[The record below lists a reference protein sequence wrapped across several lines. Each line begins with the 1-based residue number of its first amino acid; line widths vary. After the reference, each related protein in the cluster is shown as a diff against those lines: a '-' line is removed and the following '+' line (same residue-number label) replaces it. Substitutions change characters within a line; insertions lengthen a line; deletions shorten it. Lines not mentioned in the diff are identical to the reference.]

1 MSKFMAVV
9 KREYVQRVRSRMFIV
24 VTLGA
29 PLMFALFTV
38 VPILI
43 SGIRAGGPTRV
54 AVLDETGKLYERV
67 RDSVA
72 SGPVGD
78 DDDEDEG
85 GGAQAEA
92 AGGAMNQNTKAR
104 LAQAAKAS
112 AQTYEFELVETGGAP
127 PEEVRARL
135 DERVRRDELDA
146 YLVFPRDVLERGEA
160 EYHARNLGD
169 VFTRGQMRG
178 AVVRAVRDARLDER
192 GITPEVMRA
201 VNQPVRLKATKAG
214 SGAGG
219 EEDRGQGFFL
229 VFGAGF
235 VIYLTILMYG
245 QVILGA
251 IIEEKETR
259 IAEILFS
266 SIRPF
271 ALMSGKLIGVSLV
284 ALTQFAIWGVALVGL
299 GAYFAAKG
307 MAVQFP
313 RISPGIFLYLVLF
326 FLLGYF
332 IYATIYALVG
342 SMVTTAQEGGQLA
355 LPIIMLLVV
364 GFYLAFPVIRSPNS
378 PFSFWVSMVPF
389 FSPITML
396 IRIVSQT
403 PPLWQIALSLVIGFA
418 TVAILLWLAGR
429 VYRTGMLMYGKR
441 ATIPEVLKWV
451 RQP

>member
-1 MSKFMAVV
+1 MRKFRAVV
-9 KREYVQRVRSRMFIV
+9 RREYVQRVRSRMFLV
-24 VTLGA
+24 VTVGA
-29 PLMFALFTV
+29 PLMFALFTD

-43 SGIRAGGPTRV
+43 AGIKAGGPTRV
-54 AVLDETGKLYERV
+54 AVLDETGRLFERV

-72 SGPVGD
+72 AGR
-78 DDDEDEG
+78 DEDDTEG
-85 GGAQAEA
+85 QADEA
-92 AGGAMNQNTKAR
+92 FGRPMNQNTRAR
-104 LAQAAKAS
+104 LEEAAKAS
-112 AQTYEFELVETGGAP
+112 AQNYAFERVEAGGGS
-127 PEEVRARL
+127 PEELTARL

-146 YLVFPRDVLERGEA
+146 YIVLPRDVLERGEA

-169 VFTRGQMRG
+169 VFTRGQIRN
-178 AVVRAVRDARLDER
+178 AVVRAVRDARLEAR
-192 GITPEVMRA
+192 GVAPGVMRA
-201 VNQPVRLKATKAG
+201 VNQPVRLKATGAG
-214 SGAGG
+214 GGG

-251 IIEEKETR
+251 VIEEKETR

-284 ALTQFAIWGVALVGL
+284 ALTQFAIWGAAFVGL

-307 MAVQFP
+307 MAVSFP
-313 RISPGIFLYLVLF
+313 RVPLSVVAYVVLF

-342 SMVTTAQEGGQLA
+342 SVVTTAQEGGQLA
-355 LPIIMLLVV
+355 MPIILLLVV

-378 PFSFWVSMVPF
+378 PFAFWVSLVPF
-389 FSPITML
+389 FAPITML
-396 IRIVSQT
+396 TRIVSQ
-403 PPLWQIALSLVIGFA
+403 PPPFWQIALSLGIGFA
-418 TVAILLWLAGR
+418 TVGLLLWLAAR
-429 VYRTGMLMYGKR
+429 VYRVGMLMYGKR
-441 ATIPEVLKWV
+441 ATIPEILKWL